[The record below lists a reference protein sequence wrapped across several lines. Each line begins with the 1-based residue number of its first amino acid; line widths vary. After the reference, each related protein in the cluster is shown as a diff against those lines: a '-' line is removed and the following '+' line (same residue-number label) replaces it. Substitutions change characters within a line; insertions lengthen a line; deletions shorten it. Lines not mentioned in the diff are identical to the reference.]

1 MASLAEPPTDSSKA
15 LASWERFEAGRKL
28 IQSSQLSL
36 GAPSRR
42 IDTVAQEVYDVVGAQ
57 HGFVNSSTVTA
68 TGGPGGS
75 AQFQLTV
82 PSATLPQTM
91 TSLSRLRYATVLQRT
106 DRVEDVTGQL
116 QTAKRHHKKARVR
129 ALERGVAYSKISL
142 NIQADS
148 GASGPTHRRH
158 DGGFT
163 IGKAAHDALGVL
175 TVIGGIVLIALAV
188 LVPLAAIVLLGWN
201 IRGAL
206 RRRQR
211 EQALDLA

>member
-1 MASLAEPPTDSSKA
+1 
-15 LASWERFEAGRKL
+15 
-28 IQSSQLSL
+28 
-36 GAPSRR
+36 
-42 IDTVAQEVYDVVGAQ
+42 
-57 HGFVNSSTVTA
+57 
-68 TGGPGGS
+68 
-75 AQFQLTV
+75 
-82 PSATLPQTM
+82 M

-106 DRVEDVTGQL
+106 DRVEDVTGRL
-116 QTAKRHHKKARVR
+116 QKAKRHHQKARVR

-148 GASGPTHRRH
+148 STSGPTHRGH

-163 IGKAAHDALGVL
+163 IGKAAHDALDVL

-188 LVPLAAIVLLGWN
+188 LVPLAVIVLLGWN
-201 IRGAL
+201 LRAAL